1 MRNVRYVG
9 SILYEREMRLQVKV
23 KLLISMKGVEI
34 NLLPFVSELTTRMTK
49 KSLNMITPVFLN
61 MPRDKRRHNKDQI
74 YSGAY

>member
-1 MRNVRYVG
+1 
-9 SILYEREMRLQVKV
+9 
-23 KLLISMKGVEI
+23 GVEI
-34 NLLPFVSELTTRMTK
+34 NLLPFVSELTTRKAK